1 MSDQTL
7 VDHASPTLAGLKT
20 GSLFPVRYPDERTM
34 RDDIRRYNRRMR
46 KSGLRLLPVRYR
58 DGRALLYLYRGKDLD
73 RDLGQ
78 EKIRRILA
86 SAGYTGTH
94 TSECILELICRMQK
108 NGEFPHEVG
117 VFLGYPPE
125 DVEGFIRN
133 HAKNCKFVGT
143 WKVYANE
150 DDARNSF
157 DRYKRCTRCYQRLLA
172 VGIPLEK
179 LIVQDR

>member
-20 GSLFPVRYPDERTM
+20 GALFPVHYPDEQSM
-34 RDDIRRYNRRMR
+34 REDIRRYNRRMQTA
-46 KSGLRLLPVRYR
+46 GLRLLPVRYR

-78 EKIRRILA
+78 EKSRRILA

-94 TSECILELICRMQK
+94 ASECVCELVCRMRQ
-108 NGEFPHEVG
+108 NRDFPHEVG

-125 DVEGFIRN
+125 DVEGFIQN
-133 HAKNCKFVGT
+133 HAKNFKFVGT

-150 DDARNSF
+150 EEARNSF
-157 DRYKRCTRCYQRLLA
+157 DRYRKCTRCYQKLLS

-179 LIVQDR
+179 LLVSNR